1 MHRNKTLDN
10 CINYRRLKGKAQHVI
25 KSSARE
31 YWQNYCS
38 TLDKST
44 KLGSVWRMARKMN
57 GAHSEHKI
65 KNILVNGTPL
75 ENNQDKADA
84 FAKSFSDIRSN
95 KNYSSSFLSH
105 KDVIEQNHKDLFT
118 NTPCPEKRCHFVF
131 CHNFAKS

>member
-1 MHRNKTLDN
+1 
-10 CINYRRLKGKAQHVI
+10 
-25 KSSARE
+25 
-31 YWQNYCS
+31 
-38 TLDKST
+38 
-44 KLGSVWRMARKMN
+44 MN